1 MAKLKLSVT
10 LPPDLVA
17 SIDREVGRVPGGTR
31 SAVIERWLRAAA
43 RQEAHRAL
51 ERATVDYYR
60 DLSPAARADDEE
72 WTRFASAHVSWGDD
86 WGASRAADSAAPP
99 RPGCRPRQRGRR

>member
-10 LPPDLVA
+10 LSPDLVA
-17 SIDREVGRVPGGTR
+17 LIDRAAGDAPGGR
-31 SAVIERWLRAAA
+31 SAVIERWLRQAS

-51 ERATVDYYR
+51 ERATIDYYQS
-60 DLSPAARADDEE
+60 LSAAARADDEE

-86 WGASRAADSAAPP
+86 WDASRASDSAAAPAVG
-99 RPGCRPRQRGRR
+99 RRRRKRGRR